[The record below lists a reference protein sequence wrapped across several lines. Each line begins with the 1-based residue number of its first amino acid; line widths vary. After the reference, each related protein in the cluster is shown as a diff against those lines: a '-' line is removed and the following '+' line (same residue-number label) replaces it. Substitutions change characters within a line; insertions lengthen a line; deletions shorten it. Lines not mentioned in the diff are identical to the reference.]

1 MQLIGIIIIIISI
14 LIYELIKSDY
24 INVGKI
30 LKKYFK
36 IFSNSKKE
44 YYNFFV
50 MPLLFSIGITL
61 LSDDYSYLNSEISV
75 IVGLILSMLFSGL
88 SILAAY
94 DFSKLSNKKIKEK
107 FNKSMIDTVN
117 AINFTTLFS
126 IILLVL
132 LVLIKVKFCYKLI
145 ICYFCVPIN
154 YIKLFL
160 SIIVLYM
167 FFIILINIFF
177 IVKNLYQIVI
187 SKIIYSNNIND

>member
-1 MQLIGIIIIIISI
+1 MKTAFTPSSWSAQSRVTLCRVTWDSSYKDVVSFADQEARDNYFASLKNDSLI
-14 LIYELIKSDY
+14 L
-24 INVGKI
+24 
-30 LKKYFK
+30 
-36 IFSNSKKE
+36 
-44 YYNFFV
+44 
-50 MPLLFSIGITL
+50 
-61 LSDDYSYLNSEISV
+61 DDYSYLNSEISV

-187 SKIIYSNNIND
+187 SKINYSNNIND